1 MAYTSIDDPSAYFQ
15 VKTYSGTGSTTSITN
30 DGNSN
35 LQPDWIWIKKRTIA
49 ASHMIADST
58 RGTTK
63 YLSSDGSDAESTATN
78 RVTAFNSDG
87 FSLGNA
93 GSVNNGSHTYVAWQ
107 WKANGGTT
115 SSNTDGTITTTV
127 QANTTAGFSI
137 ITYTGNGSTGQTI
150 GHGLGVTPDMM
161 MVKNRS
167 GAYNWAVYHKDSNSS
182 PEDYYAQLNTSNA
195 FSLATDIFGGSAAT
209 STVIGVKNFNETNAS
224 SSNYVAYC
232 FASKQGYSKFGKY
245 IGNGNAEGPFV
256 YTGFKPRWIMQKNA
270 STNATSWFIYDS
282 KRDTGNP
289 LSARL
294 AANVSDAETSATY
307 SPFDFLSNGFKL
319 RDGTDIW
326 NENGSKH
333 FYMAF
338 AENPF
343 VTSTGIPTTA
353 R

>member
-115 SSNTDGTITTTV
+115 SSNTDGTITTT
-127 QANTTAGFSI
+127 
-137 ITYTGNGSTGQTI
+137 
-150 GHGLGVTPDMM
+150 D
-161 MVKNRS
+161 RD
-167 GAYNWAVYHKDSNSS
+167 W
-182 PEDYYAQLNTSNA
+182 
-195 FSLATDIFGGSAAT
+195 
-209 STVIGVKNFNETNAS
+209 ET
-224 SSNYVAYC
+224 
-232 FASKQGYSKFGKY
+232 
-245 IGNGNAEGPFV
+245 
-256 YTGFKPRWIMQKNA
+256 
-270 STNATSWFIYDS
+270 
-282 KRDTGNP
+282 
-289 LSARL
+289 L
-294 AANVSDAETSATY
+294 
-307 SPFDFLSNGFKL
+307 
-319 RDGTDIW
+319 
-326 NENGSKH
+326 
-333 FYMAF
+333 
-338 AENPF
+338 
-343 VTSTGIPTTA
+343 
-353 R
+353 